1 MKKMEYKQIKET
13 LYYEKLDNG
22 LDVYILPKP
31 GFSKQ
36 YATFTTKYGSI
47 DNRFIPVGETEYVT
61 VPDGIAHFLEHKMFE
76 MEDGDVFD
84 LFTKYSANSNAY
96 TSFNRTCYLFSSTS
110 HFYENLEILLDF
122 VQRIYL
128 TDENVEK
135 EKGIIAQEIRMYDD
149 NPDWR
154 LYFGTIESMYKENPV
169 RIDIAGTVE
178 SIYQITKEQLL
189 TCYHTFYHPSNMLL
203 FVVGDVDPEETMNRI
218 KENQAKKTFEE
229 LKEVERT
236 YIFEPNTVN
245 EKEKVLY
252 MDVATPKAA
261 LGIKDHMSQR
271 LGKDLIRYEL
281 LLEIL
286 FQYLFSKSSNH
297 YQALLDEELIN
308 NTFGYD
314 LTFEYSYGF
323 GLINTDT
330 KKPEAFIEKVR
341 EILLNP
347 DNFKMSEEDFN
358 IIKNKLKGQSLK
370 ALNSI
375 ENIAN
380 SFTRYQFNGSNLFE
394 SLELFDEL
402 KLEDL
407 QEVLPFFTEEA
418 MTSTLIYPKS
428 MQKQ

>member
-1 MKKMEYKQIKET
+1 MQKMEYQQIKET
-13 LYYEKLDNG
+13 LYYEKLENG

-47 DNRFIPVGETEYVT
+47 DNRFVPVGETEYIT

-76 MEDGDVFD
+76 IEDGDVFD

-96 TSFNRTCYLFSSTS
+96 TSFNRTCYLFSCTS

-149 NPDWR
+149 DPDWR

-169 RIDIAGTVE
+169 RIDIAGTVD

-203 FVVGDVDPEETMNRI
+203 FVVGDVDPAETMKRI
-218 KENQAKKTFEE
+218 KANQAKKSFPEM
-229 LKEVERT
+229 KAVQRT
-236 YIFEPNTVN
+236 YTFEPNEVN

-252 MDVATPKAA
+252 MDVGTPKAA
-261 LGIKDHMSQR
+261 VGIKDHLSKRQ
-271 LGKDLIRYEL
+271 GKELLRYEL
-281 LLEIL
+281 LLSIL
-286 FQYLFSKSSNH
+286 FQHLFSKSSDH
-297 YQALLDEELIN
+297 YQALLEEGLIN
-308 NTFGYD
+308 ESFSYD
-314 LTFEYSYGF
+314 LTFEYSFGF
-323 GLINTDT
+323 GLISTDT
-330 KKPEAFIEKVR
+330 KKPEKFIQRVK

-347 DNFKMSEEDFN
+347 DHLTISEEDFT
-358 IIKNKLKGQSLK
+358 IIKNKMKGHMLKS
-370 ALNSI
+370 LNSL
-375 ENIAN
+375 EYIAN

-394 SLELFDEL
+394 TLQLFDEL
-402 KLEDL
+402 KVEDL
-407 QEVLPFFTEEA
+407 QDVQSFFA
-418 MTSTLIYPKS
+418 DQAITSTIIYPKS
-428 MQKQ
+428 MKK